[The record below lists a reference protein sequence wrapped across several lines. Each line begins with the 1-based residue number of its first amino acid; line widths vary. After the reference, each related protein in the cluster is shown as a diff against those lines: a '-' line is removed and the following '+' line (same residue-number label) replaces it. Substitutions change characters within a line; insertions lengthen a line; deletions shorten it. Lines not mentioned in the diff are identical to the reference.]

1 MSSRKLDEIATD
13 VDDASTIAEELQGDP
28 GVETDEKLDELH
40 EALEHASDTIDE
52 LESEDE

>member
-28 GVETDEKLDELH
+28 GVETEEKLDELH
-40 EALEHASDTIDE
+40 ETLEHASDTIDE